1 MCLLKGDIMRKPSKL
16 ELTDQQR
23 STLMTWI
30 AAGKTEQ
37 RFAKR
42 AQVILCSAEA
52 MSLKDIEAK
61 SGLSLQSILKWRKRF
76 AQHGIKGLEDIPRKG
91 RPQIITPEERVQ
103 VMALAC
109 TKPDDGSNQWT
120 TTKLADASGLART
133 TVHRILN
140 EASLKPQKIDQWCGK
155 SPDPEFE
162 PKQTGILGLY
172 LSSPENA
179 LVISVDEKSQ
189 IQALDRT
196 QPMLPLKPNH
206 ARRQTHIYTRHDAT
220 CLLAALLVHQGTVEG
235 RRVDSHTHVKFL
247 GFLKHLYRKYP
258 HKELHVIVDN
268 YNAHKHQK
276 VMEWASKRRRLTLHF
291 TPTYTS
297 WLNQIEIWFSI
308 YTREVIR
315 GGVWQSKQELVSQT
329 MQHIKRYNET
339 NAAPFNW
346 TYTGK
351 PLVA

>member
-1 MCLLKGDIMRKPSKL
+1 MRKPSKL
-16 ELTDQQR
+16 ELGDKER
-23 STLMTWI
+23 STLMTWL

-42 AQVILCSAEA
+42 AQIILCSAED
-52 MSLKDIEAK
+52 MCLKDIQSK
-61 SGLSLQSILKWRKRF
+61 SGLGLQSVLKWRRRF
-76 AQHGIKGLEDIPRKG
+76 AQQGIKGLKDIPRKG

-120 TTKLADASGLART
+120 TTKLADATGLART

-140 EASLKPQKIDQWCGK
+140 EASLKPHKIDQWCGK

-162 PKQTGILGLY
+162 PKQTAILGLY
-172 LSSPENA
+172 LSPPENA
-179 LVISVDEKSQ
+179 LVLSVDEKSQ

-206 ARRQTHIYTRHDAT
+206 ARRQTHTYTRHGTT
-220 CLLAALLVHQGTVEG
+220 CLLAALLVHQGVVEG
-235 RRVDSHTHVKFL
+235 RCVDSHTHAEFL

-258 HKELHVIVDN
+258 QRDLHVIVDN
-268 YNAHKHQK
+268 YSAHKHQK
-276 VMEWASKRRRLTLHF
+276 VMEWASKRKRLTLHF
-291 TPTYTS
+291 TPTYAS

-308 YTREVIR
+308 YTRDVIR
-315 GGVWQSKQELVSQT
+315 GGIWQSKQQLVSQT
-329 MQHIKRYNET
+329 MQYIKRYNET

-346 TYTGK
+346 TYSGK